1 MPKIQESAAIAR
13 GDNTFSA
20 SGLKFRSLFLIVL
33 TWSVCSTQAV
43 FAQDWEWAPDFT
55 IGDTIPH
62 LQAQDQNGILRE
74 FQDLVGENGLVLLLS
89 RSFDWCPYC
98 ISQLQQLAEIAP
110 RFSALGVGIA
120 TMTYDSLEILKGAEL
135 DYETSFPLLRD
146 EDTKYFAA
154 LGVLNNNY
162 EPGSR
167 AYGIAEPGIFL
178 LDTNGVIRFKF
189 SEEDYRVRPDLD
201 GVLAAAAQ
209 LLD

>member
-1 MPKIQESAAIAR
+1 MPKIQESAAFAR
-13 GDNTFSA
+13 ADDTFSA
-20 SGLKFRSLFLIVL
+20 SGMTFRALFTIILIW
-33 TWSVCSTQAV
+33 TFCSTQVAL
-43 FAQDWEWAPDFT
+43 AQDWEWAPDFA

-62 LQAQDQNGILRE
+62 LQAQDQNGDLRE
-74 FQDLVGENGLVLLLS
+74 FRDLVGENGLVLLLS

-98 ISQLQQLAEIAP
+98 ISQLQQLAEAAP
-110 RFSALGVGIA
+110 RFSALGIGIA
-120 TMTYDSLEILKGAEL
+120 TMTYDSLEILKNTEL
-135 DYETSFPLLRD
+135 DYDTSFALLRD
-146 EDTKYFAA
+146 EDTQYFTA

-178 LDTNGVIRFKF
+178 LDTNGIIRFKF

-209 LLD
+209 LTN